1 MTTLAQTLN
10 HLLIDREGA
19 EITISNENA
28 ARREQSQRTTQPFS
42 ELRNGKF
49 RRLFDRHYIT
59 RR

>member
-10 HLLIDREGA
+10 HLLIDREDA
-19 EITISNENA
+19 EITISTENPA
-28 ARREQSQRTTQPFS
+28 SREQIQRTSQPFS
-42 ELRNGKF
+42 ELKNGKF